1 MYITSY
7 FRDDK
12 LSTTK
17 YYLNKEDIQKLVADE
32 LPMTIE
38 MYNTTHIYIVPD
50 EKESNSE
57 K

>member
-1 MYITSY
+1 VYITSY